1 MSVYGLWKP
10 AFGEILP
17 PEWFWRVVDA
27 LDDLYNKVATCC
39 PYLALAPQR
48 LELHYTYGYY
58 KNEFFALA
66 EIPLET
72 DIKPAVV
79 DDITYRKVIIRVPAD
94 LLTTVEIILK
104 DKERKLLSP
113 GGRLEINQPI
123 KPSEIRIRYR
133 GPSGYKIY
141 MLFER

>member
-1 MSVYGLWKP
+1 MAVYGLWKP

-17 PEWFWRVVDA
+17 PEYFWRLVDA
-27 LDDLYNKVATCC
+27 IDDLYNKIVRCC
-39 PYLALAPQR
+39 PYLSVKPMR
-48 LELHYTYGYY
+48 VELQYTYGYY

-72 DIKPAVV
+72 DIKPVII
-79 DDITYRKVIIRVPAD
+79 DDMTYRKVIIRVPAD
-94 LLTTVEIILK
+94 LLSTVEVIIQ

-113 GGRLEINQPI
+113 GGRLEINKPI
-123 KPSEIRIRYR
+123 KPSEIKIKYR
-133 GPSGYKIY
+133 GPPGYKIY